1 MEKWIAKC
9 FICLSLVATQSNV
22 VMTTNNTDSLLIAV
36 GCKQFYDTSLKLWL
50 ELGTVKNTIRY
61 TSIDQA
67 YEKFGLLLRNVQAFH
82 VFTGCDYKRHLNG
95 KGKSHV

>member
-61 TSIDQA
+61 TSIDQDVKNLVYYYA
-67 YEKFGLLLRNVQAFH
+67 MYKLFMSLQGVTINVI
-82 VFTGCDYKRHLNG
+82 
-95 KGKSHV
+95 